1 MYASED
7 IWEPDEEFETAVC
20 RTSRRTV
27 PISPLRP
34 AQITHEDRLV
44 LSSRVRAV
52 PSATRGP
59 PQPPNTVLVHARAL
73 PRPVSHADGPCCA
86 NLSTAGGEDDAYDHN
101 EVEHRGALLP
111 CMHALLSLCQSVST
125 SIL

>member
-34 AQITHEDRLV
+34 AQITQEEIDSFYPPGFV
-44 LSSRVRAV
+44 QFPVQPV
-52 PSATRGP
+52 GP
-59 PQPPNTVLVHARAL
+59 
-73 PRPVSHADGPCCA
+73 
-86 NLSTAGGEDDAYDHN
+86 
-101 EVEHRGALLP
+101 
-111 CMHALLSLCQSVST
+111 LSLQTLSLSMLALYLDQYLMQMDPVVLT
-125 SIL
+125 FLPLEAKMMLMTITR